1 MTVFRSSKLVVN
13 ACGLTV
19 LLSLSAFPQQQVD
32 GLISTARSQM
42 VNGRLVECQ
51 RTLDTILAA
60 NPRDTTALKL
70 KADAHYLAGQDAEA
84 ERALSKAIAIE
95 PRDLELRYA
104 LGRIYYQQSRPE
116 AAAGQ
121 FQEVL
126 KLNPASYK
134 AYDNLGLCYQAL
146 RRDSEAIAAF
156 LKALDL
162 VHEAHREYE
171 WPYANLASLL
181 IDRGDYERA
190 FELAAE
196 ASARNPNSARN
207 LYLTGKAL
215 VKLTKFD
222 LSVRWLKR
230 ATEVDPDYREAHYLL
245 ARAYRELG
253 RTEEEKL
260 ELRRFQQI
268 QAKTPQNHR

>member
-1 MTVFRSSKLVVN
+1 
-13 ACGLTV
+13 
-19 LLSLSAFPQQQVD
+19 
-32 GLISTARSQM
+32 M
-42 VNGRLVECQ
+42 VNGRLAECQ
-51 RTLDTILAA
+51 QTLDTILAA

-70 KADAHYLAGQDAEA
+70 KADAFYLAGQDAGA
-84 ERALSKAIAIE
+84 EKSLLKAIAIE
-95 PRDLELRYA
+95 PRDPELRYS
-104 LGRIYYQQSRPE
+104 LGRIYYQESRAE
-116 AAAGQ
+116 AAAEQ
-121 FQEVL
+121 FHEVL

-146 RRDSEAIAAF
+146 RRDSEAAAAF

-162 VHEAHREYE
+162 VHDAHREYE
-171 WPYANLASLL
+171 WPYANFASFL
-181 IDRGDYERA
+181 IDQGDYAKA

-230 ATEVDPDYREAHYLL
+230 ATEVDPDYPEAHYLL
-245 ARAYRELG
+245 ARVYGELG
-253 RTEEEKL
+253 RTEERKL
-260 ELRRFQQI
+260 ELQRFQQI
-268 QAKTPQNHR
+268 LAKKPQNHR